1 MNNKIS
7 VLEYLRTILLT
18 MFFALA
24 LLVAFLAMIQHQVY
38 EGQKEQQIKED
49 TLDSSLIGILIDK
62 NKYLESQYPNKY
74 RINMKLGALYEL
86 KKDYKNAE
94 AEYKT
99 AIEKAPYYEYEP
111 EYKLA
116 LMYIGINRLDDAQ
129 ITMDNIEEKPDRKL
143 IRYKA
148 DIYNR
153 LGDKY
158 YNKGDYEEASAKYQ
172 KSLFYF
178 QIIKSKEAKL
188 IKGNLASAY
197 VYLAQEKVNQMKID
211 EAINYLQRAKALV
224 NAPIIKYKLALLLM
238 NDKPD
243 LAYQYFEDVFKT
255 TPEIINYDEYYK
267 FLMTLAAEAT
277 MQGDL
282 PLSELYQYKIQKL
295 KEYYK
300 NNILSIEDLVV
311 EYAQGSI
318 SFNPWMQKY
327 NLKFELKLK
336 NKSKYNFDSLY
347 LEIIFRDGDKIINNN
362 FKQVIDKTS
371 VLNAG
376 AQSPLINIETSV
388 KKTLDFKLPEKIT
401 VDVYASKLD
410 HSCKLLLKTV
420 EIQEQVKNKPMN
432 KFVVKLA
439 VLIQKIMSKIPAF
452 LYR

>member
-7 VLEYLRTILLT
+7 VFEYLRTILLT
-18 MFFALA
+18 MFFSLA

-86 KKDYKNAE
+86 KKDYNNAE

-99 AIEKAPYYEYEP
+99 AIEKAPYYEHEP

-116 LMYIGINRLDDAQ
+116 LMYLVLNRLDDAQ
-129 ITMDNIEEKPDRKL
+129 STMDNIEEKPDRKL

-158 YNKGDYEEASAKYQ
+158 YNKGDYEEASDKYQ
-172 KSLFYF
+172 KSLFYL

-197 VYLAQEKVNQMKID
+197 VYLAQEKVNQMQID
-211 EAINYLQRAKALV
+211 DAINYLQKAKALV

-282 PLSELYQYKIQKL
+282 PQSELYQYKIQKL

-311 EYAQGSI
+311 EYAQGKI

-327 NLKFELKLK
+327 NIQFELKLK

-362 FKQVIDKTS
+362 FKQVVDKKS

-376 AQSPLINIETSV
+376 AQSPLINIQTSI
-388 KKTLDFKLPEKIT
+388 KKILEDQFPKKIT

-410 HSCKLLLKTV
+410 HSCKLLLKTI
-420 EIQEQVKNKPMN
+420 EIQEQVKKRPMN

-439 VLIQKIMSKIPAF
+439 VLIQKVMSKIPAF
-452 LYR
+452 LY